1 MPLIDIKAYV
11 LHSPDFDRRYI
22 GMTSDLNS
30 RLKQHNAG
38 ETKSTKPYLPWRV
51 VYFEIF
57 ETYEKGREREKYFKS
72 AARRIFLKK
81 ILSNESKD

>member
-1 MPLIDIKAYV
+1 MPLIEIKVYV
-11 LHSPDFDRRYI
+11 LHSTSFDRKYV
-22 GMTSDLNS
+22 GMTSDVDR

-51 VYFEIF
+51 VYFESF

-72 AARRIFLKK
+72 AAGRIFLKK